1 MSIKINLSEIQYDL
15 DGQLGYHTYDKTTT
29 SGLTR
34 EEQLKKLPKTS
45 RFEFD
50 SVVDFLDDDNFNL
63 EHYRSLNKSKIT
75 VSPNQLDIKI
85 RKLVEDE
92 TSWLCMGC
100 NYTIEVKIET
110 AQEEMNGGDLVHNF
124 TEKMGD
130 SYSFKGK
137 FKELSM
143 RDDLRYFSPNYLKY
157 LDRMYEINGYKMSDE
172 EYKKYLKDNP
182 DCIINKDFRAL
193 DIKYREELMKSGCD
207 LDKVSAL
214 R

>member
-1 MSIKINLSEIQYDL
+1 MTIKIIISDIKYDL

-29 SGLTR
+29 NGLSK
-34 EEQLKKLPKTS
+34 ESQEDKLPKTL

-75 VSPNQLDIKI
+75 VSPNQLDCEI

-110 AQEEMNGGDLVHNF
+110 AQEEMNGRGLGHNF
-124 TEKMGD
+124 TEKIGD
-130 SYSFKGK
+130 SYSFKGE

-143 RDDLRYFSPNYLKY
+143 RKRLYYFQPNYLKY
-157 LDRMYEINGYKMSDE
+157 LDKMYEINGYKMSDK
-172 EYKKYLKDNP
+172 EYEKYLKDNP

-193 DIKYREELMKSGCD
+193 DSKYGHELMKSDCD